1 MKKKLLYA
9 ILISATI
16 LSLTGCQG
24 GNSTEVTT
32 TTEAAGNSETAKPSN
47 EKTTE
52 GSAKVDKNSVSE
64 VGGWKVTYEESMF
77 NKKLENVSTQ
87 LGYTS
92 VESSEYHKEAS
103 EGMKFCLLKVIFE
116 KVDSKEEIDFTKL
129 KVKDENGKE
138 YSRMDDAFL
147 SDLGVKRLQGTKL
160 NFGTNEGWICYEV
173 DESANKFTLEYPFE
187 GETLSIPV
195 E

>member
-9 ILISATI
+9 ILLSAFI
-16 LSLTGCQG
+16 LSITGCQSD
-24 GNSTEVTT
+24 NSTK
-32 TTEAAGNSETAKPSN
+32 ETAKTEAVADSETTKTSE
-47 EKTTE
+47 EKTSD
-52 GSAKVDKNSVSE
+52 GSSKSGSVSE
-64 VGGWKVTYEESMF
+64 VGGWKVTYEESMLD
-77 NKKLENVSTQ
+77 KKLENVSTQ

-129 KVKDENGKE
+129 KLIDENGKE

-147 SDLGVKRLQGTKL
+147 SDLGMKRLQGTKL

>member
-1 MKKKLLYA
+1 MRKKLLYA
-9 ILISATI
+9 ILLSASI
-16 LSLTGCQG
+16 LSITGCQSD
-24 GNSTEVTT
+24 NNTKETT
-32 TTEAAGNSETAKPSN
+32 KTEAVTESQTTKTSE
-47 EKTTE
+47 EKTPDS
-52 GSAKVDKNSVSE
+52 SAKSGSVSE
-64 VGGWKVTYEESMF
+64 VGGWKVTYEESMLDQ
-77 NKKLENVSTQ
+77 KLENVSTQ

-116 KVDSKEEIDFTKL
+116 KVDSKEVIDFTKL
-129 KVKDENGKE
+129 KLIDENGKE

-147 SDLGVKRLQGTKL
+147 SDLGMKRLQGTKL

>member
-9 ILISATI
+9 AFISATI

-24 GNSTEVTT
+24 DNSTKEATL
-32 TTEAAGNSETAKPSN
+32 TEAASTSETIRLTD
-47 EKTTE
+47 EKLDE
-52 GSAKVDKNSVSE
+52 GSVNSDKNSVSE
-64 VGGWKVTYEESMF
+64 VGGWKVTYEDSMSDT
-77 NKKLENVSTQ
+77 KLENVSTQ

-92 VESSEYHKEAS
+92 IESSEYHKEAAA
-103 EGMKFCLLKVIFE
+103 GMKFCLIKLIFE

-129 KVKDENGKE
+129 NLVDENGNE

-147 SDLGVKRLQGTKL
+147 SDLGMKRLQGTNL

-173 DESANKFTLEYPFE
+173 DESANKLTLKYPFE
-187 GETLSIPV
+187 GEKLSITV
-195 E
+195 Q

>member
-9 ILISATI
+9 IL
-16 LSLTGCQG
+16 LSTSIFLVTGCQSD
-24 GNSTEVTT
+24 NSTKETT
-32 TTEAAGNSETAKPSN
+32 KTEAVADAETTKTSE
-47 EKTTE
+47 EKTLDSSSKA
-52 GSAKVDKNSVSE
+52 GSVSE
-64 VGGWKVTYEESMF
+64 VGGWKVTYEESMQD
-77 NKKLENVSTQ
+77 KKLENVSTQ

-129 KVKDENGKE
+129 KLIDENGKE

-147 SDLGVKRLQGTKL
+147 SDLGMKRLQGTKL

>member
-9 ILISATI
+9 ILLSASI
-16 LSLTGCQG
+16 LSITGCQSD
-24 GNSTEVTT
+24 NSTK
-32 TTEAAGNSETAKPSN
+32 ETAKTEAVADSETTKTSE
-47 EKTTE
+47 EKTSD
-52 GSAKVDKNSVSE
+52 GLSKAGSVSE
-64 VGGWKVTYEESMF
+64 VGGWKVTYEESMLD
-77 NKKLENVSTQ
+77 KKLENVSTQ

-129 KVKDENGKE
+129 KLIDENGKE

-147 SDLGVKRLQGTKL
+147 SDLGMKRLQGTKL